1 MLAWLLHSNPA
12 VAQARATN
20 HHLLLRVH
28 LILLLLFLVDHDHAA
43 YCLLAG
49 IITQPKVVDLSFL
62 DEKWVASR
70 AHRASVL
77 WRASILVASRV
88 AAAGGLAVVA
98 GRPEGLLV
106 LESAAATAN
115 AQEVVGSVMVA
126 DV

>member
-28 LILLLLFLVDHDHAA
+28 LILLLLFLVDHDYAA

-77 WRASILVASRV
+77 WRASILVACRV

-106 LESAAATAN
+106 LESAAATAD
-115 AQEVVGSVMVA
+115 AQEVVGAVMVA